1 LQLRSKWAKP
11 TGRGGA
17 DDGLSQAL
25 SLVVGP
31 VLFAFVGYLIDQAL
45 GTGPVFL
52 LTLGI
57 LGFLGA
63 VTALYFRYQAAMAR
77 DEADKPWNRRQ
88 W

>member
-1 LQLRSKWAKP
+1 LELRSKWAKP
-11 TGRGGA
+11 SSGGP

-31 VLFAFVGYLIDQAL
+31 VLFAFVGYLVDQRL
-45 GTGPVFL
+45 GSGPLFL
-52 LTLGI
+52 VGFGI

-63 VTALYFRYQAAMAR
+63 VVALYFRYQATVTR
-77 DEADKPWNRRQ
+77 QEADKPWNRRQ